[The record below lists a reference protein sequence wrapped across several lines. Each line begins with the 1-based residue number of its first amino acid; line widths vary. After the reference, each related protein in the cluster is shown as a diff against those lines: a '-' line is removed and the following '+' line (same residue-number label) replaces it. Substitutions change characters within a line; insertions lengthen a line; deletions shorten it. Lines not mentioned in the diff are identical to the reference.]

1 MKRLLIAIAIT
12 AILGLF
18 TATTASADGHIFNL
32 VPDVQ
37 EAPIDPPPT
46 FEERVAE
53 ASALLAARLAGER
66 QDDGAGPVFGRP
78 DIDPCDYRVCDLL
91 ETKGDDLTCEAFVLM
106 DAVTVL
112 VCTDGKTNVV
122 VVI

>member
-1 MKRLLIAIAIT
+1 MKRLLIAIALVT
-12 AILGLF
+12 TLSLF
-18 TATTASADGHIFNL
+18 TATTANADSHIISL
-32 VPDVQ
+32 VPETHDI
-37 EAPIDPPPT
+37 AIDEPPT

-53 ASALLAARLAGER
+53 ASALLAERLAGER